1 MDRFVWKG
9 VSDNLCEIYRHDST
23 VVVDEELCSGPGY
36 PANIKAGFA
45 EPVTCSVLLL
55 LDSDSIQLQFWRSN
69 GAISWHPITS
79 VK

>member
-1 MDRFVWKG
+1 MTQNQSQFQVWLLSKGLMDRFVWKG

-45 EPVTCSVLLL
+45 EPVTCSVL
-55 LDSDSIQLQFWRSN
+55 
-69 GAISWHPITS
+69 
-79 VK
+79 